1 MVKAVFNLSISTSST
16 PDFRLVKSFV
26 WANVN
31 VSFFTSEVVTGLERF
46 NPAFT
51 FFQND
56 YTFRKILTNFYKLS
70 DLSTPTIKWIIITFW
85 NCGCFIFWLKL
96 FFKKCRNNFFII
108 KPFDS
113 SVTCMRY
120 DYFSVSSKDNTP
132 LPTFIF
138 SMLICDS
145 LWHSLKNYYLHLS

>member
-16 PDFRLVKSFV
+16 PDFRLAKSFV

-70 DLSTPTIKWIIITFW
+70 DLSTPTIK
-85 NCGCFIFWLKL
+85 
-96 FFKKCRNNFFII
+96 
-108 KPFDS
+108 
-113 SVTCMRY
+113 
-120 DYFSVSSKDNTP
+120 
-132 LPTFIF
+132 
-138 SMLICDS
+138 
-145 LWHSLKNYYLHLS
+145 